1 MAGKIATREGL
12 ARRVKRYV
20 EKGGGPLEENQGRPL
35 VALLCRNL
43 DDPEAKQALWKASHE
58 GLSHGD
64 MDAALA
70 ASMLALHGAYAAG
83 DLAVDKYAAGVS
95 KAVEVARRVSDSRAI
110 REIARAPGT
119 LVIRH
124 EGWRETVAQRDAAQV
139 EWLRARGFNEAAD
152 QLEAEGLDDGVID
165 VEALA
170 VDPDAVGLGD
180 EVPVE

>member
-1 MAGKIATREGL
+1 
-12 ARRVKRYV
+12 
-20 EKGGGPLEENQGRPL
+20 
-35 VALLCRNL
+35 
-43 DDPEAKQALWKASHE
+43 
-58 GLSHGD
+58 
-64 MDAALA
+64 
-70 ASMLALHGAYAAG
+70 
-83 DLAVDKYAAGVS
+83 
-95 KAVEVARRVSDSRAI
+95 VSDSRAI